1 MDLLGNILAKPRP
14 VGVKYCFKEPLVKNV
29 LVASLFCLTSTIAYA
44 QSNFVNVNKPVI
56 CGPVDVILKG
66 LADKE
71 VNEKPVWLGQREDQK
86 TEFYLFLNFDNSA
99 FTIIEAGK
107 EVGCILGIGYK
118 SNFFSPPKTE
128 SKAIKLSLP
137 LHD

>member
-1 MDLLGNILAKPRP
+1 
-14 VGVKYCFKEPLVKNV
+14 VKNV

-71 VNEKPVWLGQREDQK
+71 VNEKPVWLGHREDQK

-118 SNFFSPPKTE
+118 SNFFGPTKPE

>member
-1 MDLLGNILAKPRP
+1 MKKL
-14 VGVKYCFKEPLVKNV
+14 
-29 LVASLFCLTSTIAYA
+29 LVASLFCLTSTIANA
-44 QSNFVNVNKPVI
+44 QSNFVNVNKPVL
-56 CGPVDVILKG
+56 CGPIEQLLKG

-71 VNEKPVWLGQREDQK
+71 VNEKPVWLGQRDDQK

-107 EVGCILGIGYK
+107 EIGCILGIGYK

-128 SKAIKLSLP
+128 PKSQRLSLP